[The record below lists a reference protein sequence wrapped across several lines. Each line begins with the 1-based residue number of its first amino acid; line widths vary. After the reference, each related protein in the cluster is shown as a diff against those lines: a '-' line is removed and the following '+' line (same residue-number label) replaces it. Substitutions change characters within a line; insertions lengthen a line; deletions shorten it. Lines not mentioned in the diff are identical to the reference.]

1 MTPTEIIG
9 ALQQSPADADR
20 FRICSRLKTC
30 FFARSPSGRA
40 ALLIPCSS
48 SGSRLGRA
56 TGSVLLTFKSRV
68 VFDVDGDVWSAPSV
82 VLECLEEGLLHT
94 FVALGVDLA
103 GRLEQRDTPP
113 RPEEVAHALAAWER
127 LLRNRPTLSEERQLG
142 LWGELE
148 FIRAS
153 PSIDGAI
160 RAWNPDPLG
169 VIDFIAGGVGVEMK
183 TSTTRLRH
191 VISHRQR
198 QSVGG
203 DLRVIL
209 GSLWVVPDAVGVTL
223 NDLVRA
229 IDSVCTE
236 TVAFEQKLLA
246 TGFSR
251 RDSDV
256 YSRRFSVGSPLLL
269 FDGGDVPR
277 IREFDPGITSI
288 HYTVELD
295 PSDAVAPTEAAELL
309 GRLCGAVMGTRS
321 T

>member
-1 MTPTEIIG
+1 MTLAEVIG
-9 ALQQSPADADR
+9 ALQQSAGDADR
-20 FRICSRLKTC
+20 FNICARLKSC
-30 FFARSPSGRA
+30 FFARSPSGRP

-68 VFDVDGDVWSAPSV
+68 TFDIDGEVWSAPSV

-94 FVALGVDLA
+94 FVALGLDLS
-103 GRLEQRDTPP
+103 GKLEQGETLP

-127 LLRNRPTLSEERQLG
+127 LLRSRPILSEERQLG

-148 FIRAS
+148 FIRSS
-153 PSIDGAI
+153 PSADAAI
-160 RAWNPDPLG
+160 RSWNPDPHG
-169 VIDFIAGGVGVEMK
+169 VIDFIAGGIGIELK
-183 TSTTRLRH
+183 TSATRLRH

-203 DLRVIL
+203 DLRVVF
-209 GSLWVVPDAVGVTL
+209 GSLWVVPDAAGATL
-223 NDLVRA
+223 SELVQS
-229 IDSVCTE
+229 IDSISTE

-251 RDSDV
+251 RDADA
-256 YSRRFSVGSPLLL
+256 YSRRFSVASPLLI
-269 FDGGDVPR
+269 FEGQSVPR

-288 HYTVELD
+288 HYTIELD
-295 PSDAVAPTEAAELL
+295 PSEALAPDEAATLVARVCGPVTPAPT
-309 GRLCGAVMGTRS
+309 
-321 T
+321 